1 MTSTKGMTKTVLKPN
16 YEAAQN
22 MAWQVLKE
30 YADYQLPISLY
41 KIIAKIPTL
50 HTRPYSK
57 LAWLFGCKVDE
68 VDDIIGSEN
77 GGALWSR
84 PPKGDFILAYD
95 DISSNWQRMRFTV
108 AHELGHF
115 FLGHYDF
122 NNNPGI
128 IVDGKLELSDHE
140 SYVVY
145 EQEANYFA
153 KRLLVPTPVLMDVN
167 SQMTVDS
174 YSLSSIFQVSLECS
188 NYIIKGVNNLLRYG
202 NYYQQDL
209 ELSLRYRNAVNEAV
223 RNYHA
228 IDLLHNNAAK

>member
-1 MTSTKGMTKTVLKPN
+1 
-16 YEAAQN
+16 
-22 MAWQVLKE
+22 
-30 YADYQLPISLY
+30 
-41 KIIAKIPTL
+41 
-50 HTRPYSK
+50 
-57 LAWLFGCKVDE
+57 
-68 VDDIIGSEN
+68 
-77 GGALWSR
+77 
-84 PPKGDFILAYD
+84 
-95 DISSNWQRMRFTV
+95 MRFTI

-122 NNNPGI
+122 ENSSDI
-128 IVDGKLELSDHE
+128 IVDGKLGLSDHE

-167 SQMTVDS
+167 SKMPVDS

-188 NYIIKGVNNLLRYG
+188 KYIIKGVNNFLRYG

-223 RNYHA
+223 HNYLA
-228 IDLLHNNAAK
+228 IDSLYDDNAAK

>member
-1 MTSTKGMTKTVLKPN
+1 MTKTVLKPN
-16 YEAAQN
+16 YEAAQTA
-22 MAWQVLKE
+22 AWEVLKK
-30 YADYQLPISLY
+30 YADYKLPISLY
-41 KIIAKIPTL
+41 EIIAQIPNL

-68 VDDIIGSEN
+68 VDDIIGSKN
-77 GGALWSR
+77 GGALWNR

-95 DISSNWQRMRFTV
+95 DVSSNWQRMRFTI

-122 NNNPGI
+122 ENSSDI
-128 IVDGKLELSDHE
+128 IVDGKLGLSDHE

-167 SQMTVDS
+167 SKMPVDS

-188 NYIIKGVNNLLRYG
+188 KYIIKGVNNFLRYG

-223 RNYHA
+223 HSYLA
-228 IDLLHNNAAK
+228 IDSLYDDNAAK